1 MNHFTDRDGFN
12 AIGSQ
17 QSWLFRAAQPRSPHN
32 PVGAYFTTYEPTE
45 PNLSKKIFVPVVK
58 LAFVFKFAPPAQPE
72 LRPIPGGRGR
82 LRTILYSPV
91 DYPVERAFQLDAIPT
106 GLG

>member
-1 MNHFTDRDGFN
+1 MNHFTDKDGYN

-17 QSWLFRAAQPRSPHN
+17 PIWTFKAMQPRAPQH
-32 PVGAYFTTYEPTE
+32 PVGAYFTTYEPSE

-58 LAFVFKFAPPAQPE
+58 LAYVFNFEPPRALHP
-72 LRPIPGGRGR
+72 LPGGRGR
-82 LRTILYSPV
+82 LGKIFYSA
-91 DYPVERAFQLDAIPT
+91 DNYPVERTHQREARET

>member
-1 MNHFTDRDGFN
+1 MNHFTDKGGFN

-17 QSWLFRAAQPRSPHN
+17 EAWTFKAVQPRAPHQ

-45 PNLSKKIFVPVVK
+45 RNLSKKIFVPVVK
-58 LAFVFKFAPPAQPE
+58 LAYVFKFNPPSA
-72 LRPIPGGRGR
+72 LLSIPGGRGR
-82 LRTILYSPV
+82 LGKIFYSTTDYDV
-91 DYPVERAFQLDAIPT
+91 DRAHQGEATPT